1 VELLS
6 FSKVISL
13 DINAFLL
20 DWFDKNEVVDV
31 QTSGSTGTPKVIQLQ
46 KKHMVNSA
54 KATGEYFNL
63 SEKTSALLCMSPNY
77 IAGKMMLVRA
87 LTLGWHLDFVDA
99 VSNPLKNIGKEYD
112 FLAMVPLQLQ
122 NSLSEIYKIKK
133 IIVGGGVISN
143 ELSKSIQ
150 DISTEVFATYGMT
163 ETITHIAIKKLNQ
176 YNAGLIE
183 KSYYQILPNISI
195 SKDSRDCLVINAPKI
210 AAETIVTND
219 IIKLIS
225 KTEFEWLGRFD
236 TVINSGGI
244 KLIPEQIE
252 RKIAAT
258 ISNRFFVAGVP
269 DDVLGQ
275 KLVLLIEGERNED
288 ILKNLKMLK
297 SLSKYEISKKIY
309 FIKKFIETRTKKINR
324 KETLRIATLAI
335 TNLYLHI
342 LAKYFYKNQHLNRD
356 NSNVKPKGS
365 FCCFFQLEVRQF
377 YQVRHFS

>member
-1 VELLS
+1 MDILQFHKNFKFQGKSFSSVVELLS

-122 NSLSEIYKIKK
+122 SSLSEIYKIKK

-324 KETLRIATLAI
+324 KETLRIC
-335 TNLYLHI
+335 NL
-342 LAKYFYKNQHLNRD
+342 
-356 NSNVKPKGS
+356 SN
-365 FCCFFQLEVRQF
+365 
-377 YQVRHFS
+377 Y